1 MYHSHH
7 NAAKQVGLGLLGA
20 FIIEPKEPAPIEKA
34 DIDYVMILND
44 GMHGYT
50 LEWQELPGHRADRG
64 EARARRCAF
73 AS

>member
-20 FIIEPKEPAPIEKA
+20 FIIEPKDPAPIEKA

-50 LEWQELPGHRADRG
+50 LNGKSFPATEPLVAKRG
-64 EARARRCAF
+64 RKS
-73 AS
+73 ASAS